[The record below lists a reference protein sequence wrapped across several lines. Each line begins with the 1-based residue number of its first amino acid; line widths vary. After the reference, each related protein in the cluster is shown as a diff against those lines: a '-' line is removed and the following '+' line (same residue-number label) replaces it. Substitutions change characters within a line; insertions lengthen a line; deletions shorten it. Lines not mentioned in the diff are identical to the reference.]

1 MDIGKYGDN
10 HTAREGE
17 TGSFP
22 TLDGI
27 RLYEQWWRPAR
38 EPKAGIVLLHGLAE
52 HSGRHLS
59 LAHYL
64 TRNGY
69 AVDTFDLRGHG
80 KSNGMPIYLRSFDE
94 YLGDLDL
101 FLDRVKARLPGKP
114 LFVMGF
120 SMGGTIAVLYV
131 LTRNPQLR
139 GVVLSAPVV
148 RISDSVS
155 PVLQKFSAWIAALFP
170 RLRTVKINHRH
181 LSRDL
186 EVTEAYDCD
195 PLVFRKGILARTGAE
210 LIKATQRIQ
219 AQVERF
225 DLPVLILQG
234 SEDRLSDPGA
244 TRWFSQAVASA
255 DRTLNLYPGLYHEV
269 MNEPEKDRVREDVIG
284 WLDAHVR
291 VDDR

>member
-1 MDIGKYGDN
+1 
-10 HTAREGE
+10 
-17 TGSFP
+17 
-22 TLDGI
+22 
-27 RLYEQWWRPAR
+27 LYEQWWRPAR

-52 HSGRHLS
+52 HSGRHHS

-69 AVDTFDLRGHG
+69 AVDAFDLRGHG

-94 YLGDLDL
+94 YLDDLDL

-139 GVVLSAPVV
+139 GVVLSGPVV

-244 TRWFSQAVASA
+244 TQWFSQAVASA

-269 MNEPEKDRVREDVIG
+269 MNEPEKDRIREDVIG